1 MREGLKSLPS
11 FMFKYNTLKFI
22 SLFLLLIF
30 SLTTLSC
37 AVNPVTGK
45 QQFMLYSEEG
55 ELNLGK
61 TYFPSAI
68 WGAEGGGGEYKDER
82 LRAYLESIVQRIHKA
97 SHRPHLPCRFY
108 IQNSSIPNAWA
119 LPGYVSITRGLL
131 AELNNEAEFAF
142 IMGHEIGHVSARHS
156 ASHMSNYML
165 LQVGLVILGLSLQ
178 GKEYSDL
185 VLGLGVIAGSLI
197 LLKYSRDDELEAD
210 RLGVLYMSK
219 IGYDPRYAVEA
230 HRTLERAVRDYRVSI
245 GQDPDDE
252 TIFGDLL
259 STHPRTRVRIDE
271 IQKLIAQTPKYPIVG
286 DGANKTYFQYMISD
300 LKRINRVYRDYYDKA
315 VREFKKRN
323 LYEAERLINLALQ
336 QDRNQP
342 PFYALYGFIH
352 YRNKNDYEAERYFRY
367 TLQLQN
373 DYQPAI
379 RGLGMLSYKR
389 ANYHETITTLKR
401 ALRLFPEDINSMYY
415 LGMSY
420 YRLDNC
426 YEAIDYLKKFSE
438 SRTNH
443 QTVNGYLGI
452 CYEKTGDI
460 YSAYDSYQRQINI
473 NSNNEIG
480 RYAYQRAIELK
491 RIIDMEKEK
500 EKQKKKKK

>member
-1 MREGLKSLPS
+1 
-11 FMFKYNTLKFI
+11 
-22 SLFLLLIF
+22 
-30 SLTTLSC
+30 
-37 AVNPVTGK
+37 
-45 QQFMLYSEEG
+45 MLYSDES
-55 ELNLGK
+55 ELDLGK

-68 WGAEGGGGEYKDER
+68 WGSEGGGGEYKDDR
-82 LRAYLESIVQRIHKA
+82 LRAYLDSIVQRIHKA
-97 SHRPHLPCRFY
+97 AHRPHLPCRFY

-131 AELNNEAEFAF
+131 AELNSEAEFAF

-156 ASHMSNYML
+156 AAHMSNYML
-165 LQVGLVILGLSLQ
+165 MQVGLVILGLSLE
-178 GKEYSDL
+178 GKDYSDL

-210 RLGVLYMSK
+210 RLGVLYMNK

-230 HRTLERAVRDYRVSI
+230 HRTLETAVRKYKISI
-245 GQDPDDE
+245 GEDPNDE

-271 IQKLIAQTPKYPIVG
+271 IQKLIAQNPKHPIVS
-286 DGANKTYFQYMISD
+286 DGANRAYFQYMISD
-300 LKRINRVYRDYYDKA
+300 LKRINRVYRDYYDRA

-323 LYEAERLINLALQ
+323 LYESERLLNLAIQ
-336 QDRNQP
+336 QDSSQP

-352 YRNKNDYEAERYFRY
+352 YRNNNDYEAERYFRY
-367 TLQLQN
+367 TLQLQG

-379 RGLGMLSYKR
+379 RGLGMLSYR
-389 ANYHETITTLKR
+389 RGNYYETISTLKR
-401 ALRLFPEDINSMYY
+401 ALKLFPEDINSMFY

-420 YRLDNC
+420 YKQNNF

-460 YSAYDSYQRQINI
+460 YSAYEAYQRQVNI
-473 NSNNEIG
+473 NSNNEVG

-491 RIIDMEKEK
+491 RIIDLEKEK
-500 EKQKKKKK
+500 EQQKKKKK